1 MATRF
6 HIDAVFKALDKF
18 SAPVARMTTRMD
30 RFTRRIRKG
39 MRGIGKM
46 TKRMAR
52 GFRNSAL
59 TLGSLAVMGGFALKS
74 MVGPAMRFQHAMHG
88 VNAVTLGLYKEHM
101 PALAKKA
108 KHLGATT
115 TFTAT
120 RVAAAMEILQRSSLD
135 VAETLDTIEPVLR
148 GAEAAGTSIETMAD
162 ILVSTTKAMDQLE
175 FADATDTVNAYAVA
189 AANANTTIEKL
200 GEGMVKAAPIA
211 NTLDIQFDH
220 LLATVA
226 TLQDA
231 GIEASMSGSQLRT
244 MLTRLTA
251 LTPKA
256 AKRFKALGIEVLDG
270 NKNMLSMPQI
280 LANVAKGL
288 AKVQGN
294 AAKVADI
301 QKAVGLRGAVAA
313 NLLVKSWEKGPSG
326 GIQKIMG
333 KIADR
338 ASDAAEQM
346 SKMRLEGN
354 LYGDLVRLKSA
365 WEFFRIEVVSKSL
378 PQLQEVVQSLTEWL
392 LKPANIKAAAEKWDN
407 AVTGLKAFW
416 AQNGSTL
423 ISLAKTTFETAQLL
437 MEAVLAL
444 ARILPSAPEF
454 LRGVIGT
461 NLPEEDKRAIQK
473 YEAGGG
479 LPPGVGNTVT
489 LQHGGQ
495 THDVPDPGKAVL
507 ELVLPEP
514 LTTKESGAEIGVGPF
529 SVKVRQESSG
539 AWIEGLVRSALE

>member
-6 HIDAVFKALDKF
+6 HIDAIFKAIDKF
-18 SAPVARMTTRMD
+18 SGPVARMTTRMD
-30 RFTRRIRKG
+30 RFTRRMRKG

-74 MVGPAMRFQHAMHG
+74 MVGPAMRFQHAMDG

-108 KHLGATT
+108 KELGATT

-175 FADATDTVNAYAVA
+175 FADATDTVNTYAVA

-270 NKNMLSMPQI
+270 NKNMLSMPRI

-294 AAKVADI
+294 ASKVADI

-313 NLLVKSWEKGPSG
+313 NLLVKSWEKGPEG
-326 GIQKIMG
+326 GIQKIMK

-346 SKMRLEGN
+346 SKMRLKGN

-365 WEFFRIEVVSKSL
+365 WEFFRIEVVTGSL
-378 PQLQEVVQSLTEWL
+378 PQLQAVVQKLTAWL
-392 LKPANIKAAAEKWDN
+392 LKDSNIKATAEKWDS

-416 AQNGSTL
+416 SQNGSAI
-423 ISLAKTTFETAQLL
+423 ISLGKTTFETAQLL
-437 MEAVLAL
+437 VQAVLAL
-444 ARILPSAPEF
+444 AKILPSAPAL
-454 LRGVIGT
+454 LRGVLGT
-461 NLPEEDKRAIQK
+461 GVDNETRAGHLG
-473 YEAGGG
+473 YETGGG
-479 LPPGVGNTVT
+479 LPPGVGETVT
-489 LQHGGQ
+489 VQSLGQ
-495 THDVPDPGKAVL
+495 THDIPDPGRAVL
-507 ELVLPEP
+507 ELVLPEG
-514 LTTKESGAEIGVGPF
+514 LSTKKESGGEIGIGPW
-529 SVKVRQESSG
+529 SVKIKRPTSSG
-539 AWIEGLVRSALE
+539 AMIEELLSQ